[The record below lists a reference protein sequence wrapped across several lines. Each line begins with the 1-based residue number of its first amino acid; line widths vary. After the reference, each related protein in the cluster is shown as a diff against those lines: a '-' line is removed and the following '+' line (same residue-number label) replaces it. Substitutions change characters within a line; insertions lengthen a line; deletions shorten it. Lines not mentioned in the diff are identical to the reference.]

1 MHQFFL
7 QSKKGFTLIE
17 VLVSVAVFSIV
28 MLIATSAVFTIVNAN
43 KKSHSIKSVMTN
55 LNFALESMMRE
66 IRMGGSYEC
75 LDGGGGVIT
84 CPVDGTSTFGFTTQD
99 GSYIVYSVRAHPD
112 VAGNGIRQDKT
123 KDGQTSEEYIT
134 SDEVMI
140 DNGGI
145 KFYVIDGDQPRV
157 LITVSGSAGKD
168 DEMSRFN
175 IQTTVTKRTI

>member
-1 MHQFFL
+1 MNVTKMYQFFT

-28 MLIATSAVFTIVNAN
+28 MLIATSSVFTIVNAN

-66 IRMGGSYEC
+66 IRMGGSYSCNSVSMVSSCPTGSTEFSFVDQTGKSIVYY
-75 LDGGGGVIT
+75 LDTVTGSSINSILRKEGGVDQAI
-84 CPVDGTSTFGFTTQD
+84 
-99 GSYIVYSVRAHPD
+99 
-112 VAGNGIRQDKT
+112 
-123 KDGQTSEEYIT
+123 TSEEVVIE
-134 SDEVMI
+134 SL
-140 DNGGI
+140 

-168 DEMSRFN
+168 DAMSHFD